1 MTTVAAMSSQTATHQ
16 RPEEYRPDVQCR
28 ATPAPGSR
36 ATGRFEKDA
45 RMDLELI
52 VCECPPYRYCSSA
65 ANIFG
70 YYYCRILDSSERFDG
85 R

>member
-1 MTTVAAMSSQTATHQ
+1 MCSVV
-16 RPEEYRPDVQCR
+16 RP
-28 ATPAPGSR
+28 PGSR

-52 VCECPPYRYCSSA
+52 VCECPPYRHCSSA